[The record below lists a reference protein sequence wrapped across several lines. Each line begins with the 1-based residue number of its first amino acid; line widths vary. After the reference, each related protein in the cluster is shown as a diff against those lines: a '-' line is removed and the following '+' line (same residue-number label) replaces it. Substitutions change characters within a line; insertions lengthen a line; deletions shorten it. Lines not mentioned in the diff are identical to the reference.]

1 MQVMADRLRVMAA
14 VRFVDYVTV
23 FEEDTPL
30 ELILALQPDV
40 IVKGADYSA
49 EAVVGARE
57 AEAWNGRVHIVDLT
71 SGLSTTKLSGRGARV
86 PS

>member
-1 MQVMADRLRVMAA
+1 MQGVADRLRVMAA

-49 EAVVGARE
+49 EAVVGAEDSESLTVAMRRRMGLEPSTAEE
-57 AEAWNGRVHIVDLT
+57 AIVV
-71 SGLSTTKLSGRGARV
+71 G
-86 PS
+86 